1 MSAIR
6 SIPADVRAAIASF
19 LNQCQSE
26 AKPFAGTEALGA
38 IRTMFPGLDIS
49 DADLDDAISSEAEK
63 AGFDVG
69 YDSPT
74 GSARAKGKALQ
85 RWENEGGAT
94 GNTSCTEAQRR
105 INNDTAGTRRR
116 AQATKDR
123 HQLI

>member
-74 GSARAKGKALQ
+74 GWARAKRKALQ

-94 GNTSCTEAQRR
+94 GNTLNSPEFHGRPRVTSLAAVRTLR
-105 INNDTAGTRRR
+105 VTASRS
-116 AQATKDR
+116 
-123 HQLI
+123 

>member
-26 AKPFAGTEALGA
+26 AKPFAGTEALGSF
-38 IRTMFPGLDIS
+38 RTMLPGLDIS
-49 DADLDDAISSEAEK
+49 DAVLDDAISSEAEK

-74 GSARAKGKALQ
+74 GSARAKRKALQ

-94 GNTSCTEAQRR
+94 GNTSCTEAQ
-105 INNDTAGTRRR
+105 
-116 AQATKDR
+116 
-123 HQLI
+123 